1 MQTQFHKRI
10 KLLKSIMMASTVFA
24 SAAFAQDSTQL
35 LNQVS
40 TILAKPDALQVSF
53 KQVKQVKGFKSPLV
67 STGHI
72 LIARDRGVLWV
83 TEMPYQS
90 ALKVT
95 PNGITEIRG
104 GQSSQIGNAQSMK
117 SMGSIMSGMLAG
129 NFSPLQRYFKF
140 SGNASGSNW
149 SLNLTPVDTNV
160 SRAIS
165 SIQMSGGRYVNRVTV
180 RESNGDIANISLSG
194 ASPIA
199 PSLTGL

>member
-1 MQTQFHKRI
+1 MQTQFHKHT
-10 KLLKSIMMASTVFA
+10 KLLKKAIVASTMLASSVFA
-24 SAAFAQDSTQL
+24 KDSTSL

-40 TILAKPDALQVSF
+40 NILAKPEALQVSF
-53 KQVKQVKGFKSPLV
+53 KQVKQIKGFKSPLI

-72 LIARDRGVLWV
+72 LVARDRGVLWI
-83 TEMPYQS
+83 TETPYQS

-140 SGNASGSNW
+140 SGNASGSSW
-149 SLNLTPVDTNV
+149 SLSLLPVDSNV

-165 SIQMSGGRYVNRVTV
+165 SIQMSGGRYVNHVTV
-180 RESNGDIANISLSG
+180 RESNGDVANISLSG
-194 ASPIA
+194 AAPIA